1 MQCKQWTSDNT
12 IIQGARSAPLTPVG
26 GLRPVLRRWV
36 NSDQCSENCDLA
48 QGLQS
53 ALLNSVVSLEASR
66 VISVSAVARDWT
78 CALTALT
85 KWTVLTILP
94 RNQGLSYK
102 AVHWDSR
109 WLSSLPFCSQVT
121 ISKSLFAAAYSTFI
135 SSINLHVCK
144 SQSQSQSE
152 VTV

>member
-12 IIQGARSAPLTPVG
+12 SIQGARSAPLTPVG

-66 VISVSAVARDWT
+66 VISVSAVARLVPSPPSLSEQCWPF
-78 CALTALT
+78 
-85 KWTVLTILP
+85 LP